1 MMSNNQDSIVIV
13 GAART
18 PMGGMM
24 GSLSEVPAPE
34 LGATAIKA
42 ALANSGIDPQSVEQV
57 IMGCVLPA
65 ALKQA
70 PARQASLGAGLP
82 YSAGCVT
89 INKMCG
95 SGMKAIMDGHDQ
107 IKAGSSDIIVA
118 GGMENMSAAPY
129 LLPKGRGGM
138 RMGHSQVLDSMFY
151 DGLED
156 AYTGKLM
163 GAFTQDCA
171 DDYGLTREAMDEFAV
186 ESLNRANQAIN
197 EGWFEAEVSP
207 VTISTRK
214 GEIVVSVDEQP
225 GNANIEKIPTLRPAF
240 KKDGTVTAAN
250 ASSISD
256 GASAVVLM
264 RESKAT
270 QQGLSPLARIIAH
283 STQSQAPSEF
293 VIAPIGAITKLLN
306 KIDWSVEDVDLWEI
320 NEAFAAVTMLATQ
333 ELKLDPKLVNIH
345 GGACA
350 LGHPIGSSGS
360 RIIVSLIYA
369 LKRLGKKRGVAAL
382 CIGGGEATAIAIEIL

>member
-1 MMSNNQDSIVIV
+1 MSNNQDSVVLV

-24 GSLSEVPAPE
+24 GSLSDVPAPE

-42 ALANSGIDPQSVEQV
+42 AVANSGVDPQIVDQV
-57 IMGCVLPA
+57 IMGCVLPGA
-65 ALKQA
+65 MKQA

-89 INKMCG
+89 ISKMCG
-95 SGMKAIMDGHDQ
+95 SGMKAVMDGHDQ
-107 IKAGSSDIIVA
+107 IKAGSSDIIIA

-129 LLPKGRGGM
+129 LLPKGRAGL
-138 RMGHSQVLDSMFY
+138 RMGHGQMLDSMFY

-163 GAFTQDCA
+163 GSFTQDCA
-171 DDYGLTREAMDEFAV
+171 DDFGLTREAMDAFAI
-186 ESLNRANQAIN
+186 ESLSRANQAIK
-197 EGWFEAEVSP
+197 EGWFEAEISP
-207 VTISTRK
+207 VIISTRN
-214 GEIVVSVDEQP
+214 GETVVSVDEQP

-264 RESKAT
+264 RESLAAE
-270 QQGLSPLARIIAH
+270 QGLAPLARIVGH
-283 STQSQAPSEF
+283 STHAQAPSEF
-293 VIAPIGAITKLLN
+293 VIAPIGAIKKVLDKAN
-306 KIDWSVEDVDLWEI
+306 WSIDDVDLWEI
-320 NEAFAAVTMLATQ
+320 NEAFAAVTMIATQ
-333 ELKLDPKLVNIH
+333 ELKLDPTLVNIH

-350 LGHPIGSSGS
+350 LGHPVGSSGS
-360 RIIVSLIYA
+360 RIIISLIYA

-382 CIGGGEATAIAIEIL
+382 CIGGGEATAVAIEIV

>member
-1 MMSNNQDSIVIV
+1 MSNNQDSVVLV

-24 GSLSEVPAPE
+24 GSLSDVPAPE

-42 ALANSGIDPQSVEQV
+42 AVANSGVDPQIVDQV
-57 IMGCVLPA
+57 IMGCVLPGA
-65 ALKQA
+65 MKQA

-89 INKMCG
+89 ISKMCG
-95 SGMKAIMDGHDQ
+95 SGMKAVMDGHDQ
-107 IKAGSSDIIVA
+107 IKAGSSDIIIA

-129 LLPKGRGGM
+129 LLPKGRAGL
-138 RMGHSQVLDSMFY
+138 RMGHGQMLDSMFY

-163 GAFTQDCA
+163 GSFTQDCA
-171 DDYGLTREAMDEFAV
+171 DDFGLTREAMDAFAI
-186 ESLNRANQAIN
+186 ESLSRANQAIK
-197 EGWFEAEVSP
+197 EGWFEAEISP
-207 VTISTRK
+207 VIISTRN
-214 GEIVVSVDEQP
+214 GETVVSVDEQP

-264 RESKAT
+264 RESLAAE
-270 QQGLSPLARIIAH
+270 QGLAPLARIVGH
-283 STQSQAPSEF
+283 STHAQAPSEF
-293 VIAPIGAITKLLN
+293 VIAPIGAIKKVLDKAN
-306 KIDWSVEDVDLWEI
+306 WSIDDVDLWEI

-333 ELKLDPKLVNIH
+333 ELKLDPTLVNIH

-350 LGHPIGSSGS
+350 LGHPVGSSGS
-360 RIIVSLIYA
+360 RIIISLIYA

-382 CIGGGEATAIAIEIL
+382 CIGGGEATAVAIEIV